1 MKSINLNALQRIN
14 ERVIRKAV
22 RNKAL
27 YTGTIDGYTVAAID
41 GTNLFKTRKP
51 ACDDCIRRSGYG
63 KAYYVHCCTVMSLI
77 GESVNL
83 VIDYEMIKHR
93 KEVND
98 TGEGE
103 LIAAKTLLDTYGH
116 IQEDNRKALSEM
128 IANEFYSGSV
138 KDENNALDNVISQI
152 KRNPELQKRLLT
164 ALLA

>member
-1 MKSINLNALQRIN
+1 
-14 ERVIRKAV
+14 
-22 RNKAL
+22 
-27 YTGTIDGYTVAAID
+27 
-41 GTNLFKTRKP
+41 
-51 ACDDCIRRSGYG
+51 
-63 KAYYVHCCTVMSLI
+63 MSLI